1 MAPRTS
7 TSTTNGDRPVP
18 DKNVAVASTAL
29 AQLGDDDTAH
39 VIKNAVPTLSEDVKG
54 KLMNQLAPDQ
64 AMTNDIWRWIVRTFA
79 IVLVGAMVALMAA
92 VFVSFWRKV
101 DTAMIQIVL
110 TVFTTTAGIL
120 AGFVS
125 GRMSTRAT

>member
-1 MAPRTS
+1 MATRT
-7 TSTTNGDRPVP
+7 TTNGTGPTV
-18 DKNVAVASTAL
+18 NATAAACSSTL
-29 AQLGDDDTAH
+29 AGLDDEHTAQ
-39 VIKNAVPTLSEDVKG
+39 VIKAGVQTMSDDAKG
-54 KLMNQLAPDQ
+54 KLINQLAPDQ

-79 IVLVGAMVALMAA
+79 IVLIGAMVALMAA
-92 VFVSFWRKV
+92 VLVSFWRKV

-125 GRMSTRAT
+125 GRMSRAT

>member
-7 TSTTNGDRPVP
+7 TSTTNGDRPAP

-125 GRMSTRAT
+125 GRMSRAT